1 MTNKSTKRALLA
13 SVMALLLCFTML
25 LGTTFAWFTDSVSN
39 GVNKIVSGNLDIEL
53 YHINFAEAANA
64 SPMGVGFG
72 IPKDATGEKIE
83 ANTKLFLNE
92 NGDEMLWEPGATCV
106 ESFRIKNEGSLA
118 LKYQFKLEVENA
130 TATPEG
136 KTLAD
141 IINISSD
148 EINYND
154 AGTPMGTTKLTDRPL
169 GDGYVFEGTLEAGEQ
184 YDFWI
189 GLQWVSS
196 DVDNEYNVKGGLKL
210 DLGVTLLATQYT
222 SEFDNFYDGDQYDQ
236 GAEYPIVVSTVE
248 ELKEALTNGADTVY
262 VSAGTYTFPT
272 SSFSEGDVIVCDE
285 NTVFEG
291 VSKLNIDGAT
301 VVGATFKNP
310 TGTAVDQ
317 TINGTFKNCTFTGA
331 NGLRWCYAGE
341 TVVFENCVFDG
352 STYGVHFDGG
362 ANYVTFKNC
371 TISGFNAMGGAI
383 TKTTFEGCTFV
394 SNGKSNYNGINMW
407 GDTDMINCTFV
418 FDGSCEYEWIDLC
431 GADKTATFTNCV
443 VKDGTNVSNVST
455 LIGNELTKRE
465 TSGKIIVDGTELSY

>member
-1 MTNKSTKRALLA
+1 MTNTKSTKRALLA

-196 DVDNEYNVKGGLKL
+196 DVDNEYNVKGGLKF

-236 GAEYPIVVSTVE
+236 GAEYP
-248 ELKEALTNGADTVY
+248 
-262 VSAGTYTFPT
+262 
-272 SSFSEGDVIVCDE
+272 VIV
-285 NTVFEG
+285 TVDTWDGTVDTSWYEEG
-291 VSKLNIDGAT
+291 VD
-301 VVGATFKNP
+301 
-310 TGTAVDQ
+310 
-317 TINGTFKNCTFTGA
+317 
-331 NGLRWCYAGE
+331 
-341 TVVFENCVFDG
+341 
-352 STYGVHFDGG
+352 
-362 ANYVTFKNC
+362 
-371 TISGFNAMGGAI
+371 
-383 TKTTFEGCTFV
+383 TFV
-394 SNGKSNYNGINMW
+394 NNVNGI
-407 GDTDMINCTFV
+407 TRRIRLF
-418 FDGSCEYEWIDLC
+418 L
-431 GADKTATFTNCV
+431 
-443 VKDGTNVSNVST
+443 
-455 LIGNELTKRE
+455 
-465 TSGKIIVDGTELSY
+465 